1 MPGNRFPGKNMVET
15 HNSETQTARISLSL
29 FADDTTPIG
38 EKEEIEYG
46 TATIKEV
53 MKNFE
58 EKNNEEK
65 EEKLEFGKDGAG
77 GIRMLGV
84 WIGAKED
91 IKNRKRRAGG
101 LWAKVKRRLTKS
113 RLPKRIQARVV
124 QCCVESGLLFGANV
138 RT

>member
-1 MPGNRFPGKNMVET
+1 
-15 HNSETQTARISLSL
+15 
-29 FADDTTPIG
+29 
-38 EKEEIEYG
+38 
-46 TATIKEV
+46 

-84 WIGAKED
+84 WIGAKGD

-124 QCCVESGLLFGANV
+124 QCCVESGLLFDANV
-138 RT
+138 RTWKNSSYSLCKVGLTGAIGTSGAQSRSRH